1 MPGVYVMAVITIGL
15 TASLCIAFL
24 NYLTHSDRR
33 YYWLLLVGLPFS
45 FIINRWVKVSVIT
58 ALGAWAGIPLK
69 LGPEMPSWFIV
80 LILLNAPIFEEA
92 IKLLPIALPPL
103 RRLLNDA
110 SSSLWIGLALGMSFG
125 LGEAA
130 YIAHGIAQSPEFN
143 SLPWYVFTG
152 YATER
157 LIVTFAHGFMTSIAA
172 YGVYKGGGNAF
183 MGYFSAVG
191 LHALI
196 NLGPILLA
204 LKLIPASG
212 SSMTTYISILG
223 AFLLFQRYTRTARTM
238 SGKEKEEIVYFER
251 R

>member
-1 MPGVYVMAVITIGL
+1 MPGVYVMAVITIYL
-15 TASLCIAFL
+15 TAILCIALL

-33 YYWLLLVGLPFS
+33 YYWLLLVGLLFS
-45 FIINRWVKVSVIT
+45 FIINRWVKIPAIT

-92 IKLLPIALPPL
+92 IKLLPMALPPS
-103 RRLLNDA
+103 RKLLNDA

-130 YIAHGIAQSPEFN
+130 YIAYGIAQSPEYN

-172 YGVYKGGGNAF
+172 YGLYKGGRNVLT
-183 MGYFSAVG
+183 GYLSAVG

-204 LKLIPASG
+204 LKLVPASV
-212 SSMTTYISILG
+212 SSMESYTVILA
-223 AFLLFQRYTRTARTM
+223 AFLLFQRYTRATRKM

-251 R
+251 G

>member
-1 MPGVYVMAVITIGL
+1 MSGVYIMAVITIVL
-15 TASLCIAFL
+15 TTVLCIAFL
-24 NYLTHSDRR
+24 NYLTHSNRR
-33 YYWLLLVGLPFS
+33 YYWLLLVGLPSS
-45 FIINRWVKVSVIT
+45 FIVNHWVKIPPIT
-58 ALGAWAGIPLK
+58 ALATWAGIPLK
-69 LGPEMPSWFIV
+69 ISFETPIWFIAA
-80 LILLNAPIFEEA
+80 ILLNAPIFEEA
-92 IKLLPIALPPL
+92 IKLLPIALPVSRKL
-103 RRLLNDA
+103 MNDA
-110 SSSLWIGLALGMSFG
+110 PGSLWTGLALGMSFG

-130 YIAHGIAQSPEFN
+130 YIAHGIAQSPEYN

>member
-1 MPGVYVMAVITIGL
+1 MAVITIIL
-15 TASLCIAFL
+15 TAILCIAFL

-33 YYWLLLVGLPFS
+33 YCWLLLVGLPLS
-45 FIINRWVKVSVIT
+45 FIINRWVKLPAIT
-58 ALGAWAGIPLK
+58 ALGGWAGIPLK

-92 IKLLPIALPPL
+92 IKLLPIALPPSRKL
-103 RRLLNDA
+103 MNDA
-110 SSSLWIGLALGMSFG
+110 SSLLWIGLALGMSFG

-130 YIAHGIAQSPEFN
+130 FIAYGIAQSPEYN
-143 SLPWYVFTG
+143 ALPWYVFTG

-172 YGVYKGGGNAF
+172 YGLYKGVRSILI
-183 MGYFSAVG
+183 GYLYAVG

-196 NLGPILLA
+196 NLGPILMA
-204 LKLIPASG
+204 LKLTPVAVSSFG
-212 SSMTTYISILG
+212 SYAVILG
-223 AFLLFQRYTRTARTM
+223 AFLLFQRYTRTARKM
-238 SGKEKEEIVYFER
+238 SGTETEEIVYFER